1 MNFEFLRSKVFIEV
15 SRSEFWETLDYIKYY
30 GFISDSN
37 QHYDSESHE
46 IYYTRELNK
55 ERWNELCGVM
65 PENSNRIIG
74 YTVDE
79 KFAFKLSEEILSG
92 GMVTYEKLKVM
103 AKPNG
108 SGQKYYLLNLIKGL
122 PMDGNQ
128 EILKDGGYN
137 VAA

>member
-1 MNFEFLRSKVFIEV
+1 MNFEFLRSKAFVEV
-15 SRSEFWETLDYIKYY
+15 SRSEFWATLDYIKYQ

-37 QHYDSESHE
+37 QHYDSESHDV
-46 IYYTRELNK
+46 YYTRELNK
-55 ERWNELCGVM
+55 ERWNELCGTM
-65 PENSNRIIG
+65 LENSSRIIG

-79 KFAFKLSEEILSG
+79 KLSFQLSEELFSG
-92 GMVTYEKLKVM
+92 GLVTYDKIKTL

-122 PMDGNQ
+122 PMDEECFNN
-128 EILKDGGYN
+128 GGFH